1 MSINLNFVYVEID
14 AKKLQFLALISGYQ
28 YSNMDIKRDTY
39 RRPVAITKSNFEMK
53 GNKTYDRT

>member
-1 MSINLNFVYVEID
+1 MEID

-28 YSNMDIKRDTY
+28 YSNMDLKRDTY
-39 RRPVAITKSNFEMK
+39 RRPVAIPKSNFEMK